1 MVSGVVQPSDEAFER
16 LLEVTGAASLD
27 DTASVN
33 PAINIGYPGT
43 GATPLM
49 AAAGHGRLTE
59 VSLRSKQRTMRFGS
73 TAKVLTK
80 RARKYFRML

>member
-1 MVSGVVQPSDEAFER
+1 MGKHLLLESNLHGHALCIDDVYEYCHTGVVQPSDEAFER

-33 PAINIGYPGT
+33 PAINLGYPGT

-59 VSLRSKQRTMRFGS
+59 VSLCS
-73 TAKVLTK
+73 
-80 RARKYFRML
+80 

>member
-1 MVSGVVQPSDEAFER
+1 MDILWAQPSDEAFER

-27 DTASVN
+27 DMAALN
-33 PAINIGYPGT
+33 PAVNVAYPGT

-59 VSLRSKQRTMRFGS
+59 VSL
-73 TAKVLTK
+73 
-80 RARKYFRML
+80 

>member
-1 MVSGVVQPSDEAFER
+1 MVQPSDEAFER

-59 VSLRSKQRTMRFGS
+59 VSLCSRDQVAKTRF
-73 TAKVLTK
+73 T
-80 RARKYFRML
+80 